1 MTGGSEGRS
10 KIAMAFL
17 LRSVGYFLFW
27 LVLAGTDVQNLA
39 PGVIAALI
47 AAWVSLG
54 LMPQGQLAFHPIAA
68 AGLFLRFVGQ
78 SVGAGLSVARIAL
91 DPRLPLKPG
100 IVSYRPG
107 LPEGPR
113 RDAFSTLAGLLP
125 GTLPAGPDGAG
136 AIRVH
141 CLDTE
146 APVAAQLAAEERRL
160 AGALARM
167 P

>member
-10 KIAMAFL
+10 KIATAFL

-27 LVLAGTDVQNLA
+27 LILAGTDVQNLA
-39 PGVIAALI
+39 PGAIAAFI

-54 LMPQGQLAFHPIAA
+54 LMQPGQLAFHPIAA

-78 SVGAGLSVARIAL
+78 SIGAGLAVARIAL

-100 IVSYRPG
+100 IVSYRPVF
-107 LPEGPR
+107 PKGPR

-125 GTLPAGPDGAG
+125 GTLPAGPDGED
-136 AIRVH
+136 AIVVH
-141 CLDTE
+141 CLDAE
-146 APVAAQLAAEERRL
+146 APVAAQLAGEERRL
-160 AGALARM
+160 AGALANK